1 MTRSKLVSWSAGA
14 LCAGLLLAW
23 AAQPKPYSSHER
35 VDPLSGL
42 VYFPH
47 PTSGGLML
55 YVSFELRPNREYD
68 VAVTSDGVNWSAPWR
83 KSTRGALHDEY
94 YSFNIDPCVAGGAL
108 WPRVLDLGPSP

>member
-1 MTRSKLVSWSAGA
+1 VKRSTTIIAVAVA
-14 LCAGLLLAW
+14 MAAIAFGLW
-23 AAQPKPYSSHER
+23 AQPKPRAYTPH
-35 VDPLSGL
+35 DPLHGL

-55 YVSFELRPNREYD
+55 YVSFELEPNREYD
-68 VAVTSDGVNWSAPWR
+68 VQVTSDGVNWSAPWR

-108 WPRVLDLGPSP
+108 WPRVVDVGPSP